1 MAVEDGIRPVRA
13 DRAREPPRAEE
24 CPDALRLA
32 DERLRHRRV
41 VEEHEP
47 SLAPCDRLQPG
58 LHGLDLPGRL
68 GVHLA
73 QQRLPEVRD
82 LRAREPAHEPLRADH
97 PHLEPCDL
105 ENGVAAVEHDDARL
119 REGRRDLGGERA
131 VVVVVAEHGEHGNIR
146 APARVPEHARL
157 VDEAVRGEVAGEQ
170 DQVGLGA
177 DLRERP
183 LEPGA
188 QLLGGMDVSYRGN
201 RDAGHVAPYPAAGS
215 RYPEPGYTDRMPY
228 TPSDV
233 FPELI
238 ETMKKAASALSCAE
252 VEFLLG
258 GGLAAWARGG
268 PPTDHDVDLM
278 VRQADVERAA
288 DALRRAGMRIE
299 HPPEGWL
306 VKAWD
311 GDVLVDLIFRPAGGP
326 VDDGYFER
334 ASREEV
340 SAMPILVASL
350 DDVLATKLLA
360 MSEQEPD
367 FRPVLEI
374 ARSLREQIDWDSV
387 RAQVEDSPFGA
398 AFLTLVERLRIL
410 PDSVEVPA

>member
-1 MAVEDGIRPVRA
+1 
-13 DRAREPPRAEE
+13 
-24 CPDALRLA
+24 
-32 DERLRHRRV
+32 
-41 VEEHEP
+41 
-47 SLAPCDRLQPG
+47 
-58 LHGLDLPGRL
+58 
-68 GVHLA
+68 
-73 QQRLPEVRD
+73 
-82 LRAREPAHEPLRADH
+82 
-97 PHLEPCDL
+97 
-105 ENGVAAVEHDDARL
+105 
-119 REGRRDLGGERA
+119 
-131 VVVVVAEHGEHGNIR
+131 
-146 APARVPEHARL
+146 
-157 VDEAVRGEVAGEQ
+157 
-170 DQVGLGA
+170 
-177 DLRERP
+177 
-183 LEPGA
+183 
-188 QLLGGMDVSYRGN
+188 
-201 RDAGHVAPYPAAGS
+201 
-215 RYPEPGYTDRMPY
+215 MPY

-238 ETMKKAASALSCAE
+238 ETMKKAASALSRAE

-278 VRQADVERAA
+278 LRQADVERAA
-288 DALRRAGMRIE
+288 DALRDAGMQIE